1 MTSVDRWL
9 LPDGVEELLPAQAA
23 QVEALRRKLL
33 DLFHSWGYELI
44 IPPLL
49 EYTESLLVGLG
60 SDIDLLTFRVTD
72 QLTGRMM
79 GLRADITPQA
89 ARIDAHSL
97 NRQGPVRLCYAG
109 SVLHTR
115 PKKPLASRS
124 PIQLG
129 AELYGDNSLASDL
142 EIICLMMATLQSAGV
157 DKLTL
162 DVGHVAVYKAVVQA
176 AGMEAEQEKSY
187 FNILQRKASAELQ
200 EFLDGLN
207 VSERVREQLQG
218 LKELHG
224 GAEVLARG
232 RELFADIAEAVSAID
247 YLETL
252 STALA
257 ERVPGLS
264 YYYDL
269 AELRGFHYHT
279 GVVFSALVSEHG
291 QALASGGRY
300 DDIGEVFGRAR
311 PATGFSIDLK
321 AMLGLLPS
329 ELLPSGIFAPFSES
343 VSQWLAV
350 QALRSQGERVVCGL
364 PGQDGDS
371 SCDRQLE
378 QQGDD
383 WQVVALSN

>member
-9 LPDGVEELLPAQAA
+9 LPDGVEELLPEQAA

-33 DLFHSWGYELI
+33 DLFQRWGYELI
-44 IPPLL
+44 IPPML

-97 NRQGPVRLCYAG
+97 NREGPVRLCYAG

-129 AELYGDNSLASDL
+129 AEVYGDNSLASDL
-142 EIICLMMATLQSAGV
+142 EIICLMLETLQTAGV

-162 DVGHVAVYKAVVQA
+162 DVGHVAIYEAVVA
-176 AGMEAEQEKSY
+176 AAALNSEQEKIY
-187 FNILQRKASAELQ
+187 FNILQRKASAELS
-200 EFLDGLN
+200 EFLGQLDVDQKTCL
-207 VSERVREQLQG
+207 QLQG

-224 GAEVLARG
+224 GAEVLTKG
-232 RELFADIAEAVSAID
+232 RELFASIPEAVEAID

-252 STALA
+252 SQALA

-264 YYYDL
+264 FYYDL

-279 GVVFSALVSEHG
+279 GLVFSALVSEHG
-291 QALASGGRY
+291 QALATGGRY

-321 AMLGLLPS
+321 AMLSLLPAVS
-329 ELLPSGIFAPFSES
+329 QSQGIFAPFSEQPG
-343 VSQWLAV
+343 QWQAV
-350 QALRSQGERVVCGL
+350 QALRQQGERVVCGL
-364 PGQDGDS
+364 PEQAGDD
-371 SCDRQLE
+371 SCDRRLE
-378 QQGDD
+378 PQGGT
-383 WQVVALSN
+383 WQVVANT